1 MKRCLILLLLVLGTQ
16 LRAAPFFVDLSG
28 AANTALED
36 DGIADN
42 GKGGW
47 SDEGLNDMFTYPP
60 IEFGAVV
67 RNGYHFLLPKPATPL
82 TSTVVMLRGERRAQ
96 AKPEQ
101 AEIAVPDKAGKFLYL
116 LLNAIGEVPKQPA
129 NYPVATCTVRYADGS
144 ATNFP
149 LRDGIE
155 IRQWWTAAWWDN
167 SGAASWP
174 FFMGHNYYSIKW
186 NKFIGV
192 WALEWPNPHPELP
205 IRALVFTSAGKA
217 APVIW
222 AATLDDA
229 DYHANEATVKADFK
243 RPDGVPDNYFEPRAE
258 VERARLFSAAASEK
272 VIAGIQRVD
281 FLRPDLIAV
290 TVDGALGKI
299 GAGDGGS
306 RIAGLTVTQ
315 NFAVAS
321 LDDKRF
327 GAGLAPVEVGR
338 QTYESGACNL
348 PGFPSGKF
356 FWHTFYLRL
365 PVPLQSGHKYIVRVA
380 GLEKEFRSEI
390 ELAYA
395 AAQTP
400 TPAIKVNQVA
410 YSSRATR
417 RYAYLGWW
425 AGNLGKVD
433 YADCKTF
440 QVVNETGNKVALD
453 GAITARQLADPLSGE
468 DVYEMDLAKLAPGQY
483 HIVIPGLGRSDSFG
497 VGGDGV
503 RQLYYHAMRAFF
515 YQRCGQELKKPYAEF
530 EHPACHVPA
539 YESGFMVG
547 NSDYQ
552 PKPGEAVR
560 EFRGGYHDA
569 GDCDVFTYHL
579 RSTAQAL
586 LGFEQAAGKLHDGDL
601 NIPESGNKIP
611 DVLDEAEWALGGYL
625 AVQNPDGS
633 VPLGRGNDEDYIR
646 NHYRNKPRPPFG
658 ILPPCNSSCT
668 EYAAV
673 AAQFARLIRPF
684 DAKRAETYTASAE
697 RALAWALAHPV
708 NPEKDENDRSAYI
721 FQAWAAAELFETT
734 GKPEYNETFLR
745 FHQEKKTEQIHWSMS
760 GWRPLCTWTYATSH
774 RDGVNTNV
782 QAQLRKW
789 TINSANDAVKRTD
802 ANSYRMGHDGRG
814 LGWGNGNGGGHYGD
828 VCLRA
833 YWLTGD
839 QRYLDTAS
847 LNADFLLGANPLSQT
862 FITSVGA
869 RYPHQPNVNQTLYE
883 LPDHRGRTA
892 AGITIYGLCDSL
904 PPGFPK
910 EIPRWR
916 RVLDIHGG
924 GEISSEFTI
933 TETIGASAILFNSLW
948 PLEPSC
954 R

>member
-1 MKRCLILLLLVLGTQ
+1 MKRFLILLLLVTGSQ
-16 LRAAPFFVDLSG
+16 LRAAPFFVDLTG
-28 AANTALED
+28 VANTALED

-60 IEFGAVV
+60 IEFGEVV

-82 TSTVVMLRGERRAQ
+82 ASTVVMLRGERRAQ
-96 AKPEQ
+96 TKPEQ
-101 AEIAVPDKAGKFLYL
+101 AEIAVPDKTGKFLYL
-116 LLNAIGEVPKQPA
+116 LLNAVGEVPKQPA

-149 LRDGIE
+149 LRNGIE

-167 SGAASWP
+167 NGAASWP
-174 FFMGHNYYSIKW
+174 FFMGRNYYSIKW

-192 WALEWPNPHPELP
+192 WAMEWPNPRPELP
-205 IRALVFTSAGKA
+205 IRALTFTSTGKA

-229 DYHANEATVKADFK
+229 DYHANEATVKSDFK
-243 RPDGVPDNYFEPRAE
+243 RPDGVPENYFEPRAE
-258 VERARLFSAAASEK
+258 IEHARLFSAAASAK
-272 VIAGIQRVD
+272 VITGVQRVD
-281 FLRPDLIAV
+281 FFRPDLIAV

-315 NFAVAS
+315 NFTVVS

-327 GAGLAPVEVGR
+327 GAGRAPVEVGR
-338 QTYESGACNL
+338 HTYESGSCNL
-348 PGFPSGKF
+348 PGFPASKL

-365 PVPLQSGHKYIVRVA
+365 PAPLQSGHKYTLRVA

-390 ELAYA
+390 ELAYDA
-395 AAQTP
+395 AKTP

-425 AGNLGKVD
+425 AGSLGKVD
-433 YADCKTF
+433 YVDCKTF
-440 QVVNETGNKVALD
+440 QVVNETGNKVELD
-453 GAITARQLADPLSGE
+453 GAITVRQLADPLSGE

-483 HIVIPGLGRSDSFG
+483 HIVVPGLGRSDSFG

-530 EHPACHVPA
+530 EHPACHVQA

-547 NSDYQ
+547 NPEYQ

-586 LGFEQAAGKLHDGDL
+586 VGFEHAAGKLHDGDL

-611 DVLDEAEWALGGYL
+611 DVLDEAEWALGGYR
-625 AVQNPDGS
+625 AIQNPDGS

-646 NHYRNKPRPPFG
+646 DHYRNKPRPAFG
-658 ILPPCNSSCT
+658 ILPPCNTSCT

-684 DAKRAETYTASAE
+684 DAKRAETYTVSAE

-708 NPEKDENDRSAYI
+708 NPEKDENDRAAYI

-745 FHQEKKTEQIHWSMS
+745 FHQEKKTEQVHWSMS

-828 VCLRA
+828 ICLRA

-839 QRYLDTAS
+839 QRYLDIAS

-892 AGITIYGLCDSL
+892 PGITIYGLCDSM

>member
-1 MKRCLILLLLVLGTQ
+1 MKRFWILLLLVVTTQ
-16 LRAAPFFVDLSG
+16 LRAAPFYVDMTG
-28 AANTALED
+28 IANTATED

-60 IEFGAVV
+60 IEFGEVV
-67 RNGYHFLLPKPATPL
+67 KNAHHFRVTKSVL
-82 TSTVVMLRGERRAQ
+82 MLRGERRAQ
-96 AKPEQ
+96 AKPEK
-101 AEIAVPDKAGKFLYL
+101 AEVAVPDKSAQYLYL
-116 LLNAIGEVPKQPA
+116 LLNAVGEVSKQPA
-129 NYPVATCTVRYADGS
+129 NYIAATCTVKYTDGS
-144 ATNFP
+144 TEEIA
-149 LRDGIE
+149 LHDGVE
-155 IRQWWTAAWWDN
+155 LHQWWTAAWWDN

-174 FFMGHNYYSIKW
+174 FFMGRNYYSIKW

-192 WALEWPNPHPELP
+192 WAMQWPNPHPERP
-205 IRALVFTSAGKA
+205 IRSLAFASAGKA

-222 AATLDDA
+222 AVTLDDA
-229 DYHANEATVKADFK
+229 NYRADEVAVKTDFK
-243 RPDGVPDNYFEPRAE
+243 RPDGVPENYFEPRAE
-258 VERARLFSAAASEK
+258 IERTRLFAAAASGKLIEGVLK
-272 VIAGIQRVD
+272 VDLIRS
-281 FLRPDLIAV
+281 DLIAV

-299 GAGDGGS
+299 GAGDGGTQV
-306 RIAGLTVTQ
+306 AGLTVTQ
-315 NFAVAS
+315 TFAVVS
-321 LDDKRF
+321 TDDKRF
-327 GAGLAPVEVGR
+327 GAGIAPVEVGR
-338 QTYESGACNL
+338 HTYESGL
-348 PGFPSGKF
+348 FDVPGFPTCKF

-365 PVPLQSGHKYIVRVA
+365 PVPLKSGSRYAVRVA
-380 GLEKEFRSEI
+380 NLDQGFRSEI
-390 ELAYA
+390 ALVYDA
-395 AAQTP
+395 AKTT

-425 AGNLGKVD
+425 AGSLGKVD
-433 YADCKTF
+433 YADCTKF
-440 QVVNETGNKVALD
+440 QVVNEAGNKVALD
-453 GAITARQLADPLSGE
+453 GAITPRQLADPLSGE

-483 HIVIPGLGRSDSFG
+483 HIVVPGLGRSDSFG
-497 VGGDGV
+497 VGGDGI
-503 RQLYYHAMRAFF
+503 RQLYYHAMRAF
-515 YQRCGQELKKPYAEF
+515 YHQRCGAELKQPYTTF
-530 EHPACHVPA
+530 THPACHVQA

-547 NSDYQ
+547 NPDYQ
-552 PKPGEAVR
+552 PKPGEAIR
-560 EFRGGYHDA
+560 EFHGGYHDA
-569 GDCDVFTYHL
+569 ADCDVFTYHL

-586 LGFEQAAGKLHDGDL
+586 VGFEHADGKLRDGDL

-611 DVLDEAEWALGGYL
+611 DVLDEAEWALSGYI
-625 AVQNPDGS
+625 AIQNPDGS

-646 NHYRNKPRPPFG
+646 DHYRTKPRPAFG
-658 ILPPCNSSCT
+658 ILPPCNTSCT

-684 DAKRAETYTASAE
+684 DAKRADKYTASAE

-708 NPEKDENDRSAYI
+708 NPDKEENERSAYV

-745 FHQEKKTEQIHWSMS
+745 LHQEKKTEQMHWSMS
-760 GWRPLCTWTYATSH
+760 QWRPLCTWTYATSH

-789 TINSANDAVKRTD
+789 TINSANDALKLTD
-802 ANSYRMGHDGRG
+802 ANPYRMGHDGRG

-839 QRYLDTAS
+839 QRYLDAAS
-847 LNADFLLGANPLSQT
+847 LNADFLLGANPISRT
-862 FITSVGA
+862 FMTAVGA
-869 RYPHQPNVNQTLYE
+869 RYPHQPEINQALYE
-883 LPDHRGRTA
+883 LPNARGRTV
-892 AGITIYGLCDSL
+892 AGITNYGLSDSL

-910 EIPRWR
+910 ETPRWR
-916 RVLDIHGG
+916 RVLDIRAG

-948 PLEPSC
+948 PLELRTP
-954 R
+954 